1 MITSYDGFCTV
12 LSFDQ
17 DELGIPFSSQPAQ
30 INSPRLLLRPELKS
44 KKKKKSSPKNSQK
57 KNSELEN
64 EDPQP
69 NSVQP
74 NSTPSDVVPMEVKES
89 QPHEPC
95 VTPKRQ
101 NGLES
106 ARKELLTSDN
116 VVNNHVV
123 NNHAVNNHVVMNHA
137 VNNHVVSSTKES
149 ETVVKRITPVKVSEV
164 QKSRE
169 STPTNVVE
177 MATSGNSDS
186 VNNKPISKPSR
197 RIALTKIE

>member
-30 INSPRLLLRPELKS
+30 INSPRLLLRPEPKS
-44 KKKKKSSPKNSQK
+44 KKKKKSSPKNIQE
-57 KNSELEN
+57 KNSKLEN

-106 ARKELLTSDN
+106 ARKELLTPDN

-123 NNHAVNNHVVMNHA
+123 NNHAVK
-137 VNNHVVSSTKES
+137 NHVVSSTKES

-186 VNNKPISKPSR
+186 VNNKPVSKPPR